1 MRREAMGNDQQIQ
14 GTLYWYVPGKGSLV
28 DIARELREN
37 SEPVPQND

>member
-1 MRREAMGNDQQIQ
+1 MNASWPQQVQ

-37 SEPVPQND
+37 VEIKPQDN